1 MGRFLVFLLVFSSP
15 LALAKNLDNR
25 LGFGVSYQNFNQSP
39 ALSLKFFHDNFI
51 ATNFLFGF
59 NTEDNSYL
67 IGAKSLRNVV
77 MEENMNLF
85 IGVAGYVLSN
95 RTTSLDTGLQF
106 DALLGGE
113 FFLAGLPNLGL
124 TFETGFG
131 LRSLRTTNFR
141 TIGGAFASGSLHY
154 YF

>member
-1 MGRFLVFLLVFSSP
+1 MRLG
-15 LALAKNLDNR
+15 LALVLGFLCSGAFAKNLDNR

-85 IGVAGYVLSN
+85 VGIAGYILSN
-95 RTTSLDTGLQF
+95 RTTSLDTGLEF

-113 FFLAGLPNLGL
+113 FFLAGLPNLGVG
-124 TFETGFG
+124 FETGFG

-141 TIGGAFASGSLHY
+141 TVGGAFASGSVHY